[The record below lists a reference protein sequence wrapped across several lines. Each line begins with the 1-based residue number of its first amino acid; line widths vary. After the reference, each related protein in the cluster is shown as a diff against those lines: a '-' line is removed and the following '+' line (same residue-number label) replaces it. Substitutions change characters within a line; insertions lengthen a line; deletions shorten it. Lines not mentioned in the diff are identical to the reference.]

1 MAGLHCL
8 GVRHSVAAGQVVL
21 MQRSAS
27 KSAYC
32 RTHCFD
38 EGLFYMITQVPDR
51 FLYVVFGHVSCVSLA
66 AGGVILPVPAF
77 FTRLS
82 GTAQDKEAV

>member
-1 MAGLHCL
+1 
-8 GVRHSVAAGQVVL
+8 
-21 MQRSAS
+21 
-27 KSAYC
+27 
-32 RTHCFD
+32 
-38 EGLFYMITQVPDR
+38 MITQVPDR